1 MERFELQSSVRG
13 DAGKGVARKLRVEG
27 RLPAILYG
35 RREAPL
41 GLSVAEVD
49 LKNILR
55 KHPDSAIVD
64 LTVTGHGGGSMNAII
79 RDVQR
84 HPASGKLL
92 HVDLQ
97 RIRLD
102 EQIRVSV
109 HVEVRGTPAGV
120 KEQGGVLEHG
130 TRTVDLMT
138 LPTDIPDSIV
148 VDVSALRIHDAIQIR
163 DVIAAY
169 PKVVFMD
176 DPDTTLATVI
186 PPIVEAVVAPT
197 EAAVAEPELIRKPGA
212 EEEGAE
218 GAAPGAPA
226 KGAAPA
232 KAAPAKEEKKEKKD
246 KK

>member
-1 MERFELQSSVRG
+1 MERFELQSSVRS

-27 RLPAILYG
+27 RLPAVLYG
-35 RREAPL
+35 RREAPV

-49 LKNILR
+49 VRNILR

-64 LTVTGHGGGSMNAII
+64 LTVAGTGGSTLNAII

-84 HPASGKLL
+84 HPASGRIL

-97 RIRLD
+97 RISLD
-102 EQIRVSV
+102 EQIRVEV
-109 HVEVRGTPAGV
+109 HIEVQGTPAGV

-130 TRTVDLMT
+130 TRTLNVMT
-138 LPTDIPDSIV
+138 LPTDIPNSIV
-148 VDVSALRIHDAIQIR
+148 VDVSALRIHDSARVR
-163 DVIAAY
+163 DIAAAY
-169 PKVVFMD
+169 PKLTFLD
-176 DPDTTLATVI
+176 DLDTTLATVI

-197 EAAVAEPELIRKPGA
+197 AEAVAEPELIRKPGA

-218 GAAPGAPA
+218 GATPGAPA
-226 KGAAPA
+226 KA
-232 KAAPAKEEKKEKKD
+232 AAPAKEEKKEKKD